1 MDDAT
6 IETKS
11 AVEHTAAA
19 GQHAYKETVAQAAHA
34 GQAAFKDTME
44 KSLSAINEMNAQAK
58 RNVEAV
64 VASLTAATHGAEA
77 LSTQAMAFT
86 KKSVEGQV
94 EHTKALTSA
103 RSMQELIELQTSFA
117 KSAFETYVA
126 EITHAAETLST
137 AMKDSIRP
145 LNERATTLA
154 ETLQSQR

>member
-1 MDDAT
+1 
-6 IETKS
+6 
-11 AVEHTAAA
+11 
-19 GQHAYKETVAQAAHA
+19 
-34 GQAAFKDTME
+34 ME
-44 KSLSAINEMNAQAK
+44 KSLSAINDMNAQAK

-94 EHTKALTSA
+94 EHSKALTSA

-117 KSAFETYVA
+117 KSAFESYVS

-137 AMKDSIRP
+137 AMKDSLRP
-145 LNERATTLA
+145 LNERATSLA

>member
-19 GQHAYKETVAQAAHA
+19 TQHAYKETVAQAAQA
-34 GQAAFKDTME
+34 GQAAIKDTME
-44 KSLSAINEMNAQAK
+44 KSLSAMNDMNAQAK

-64 VASLTAATHGAEA
+64 VASMTAATHGAEA
-77 LSTQAMAFT
+77 LSSQAMAFT

-103 RSMQELIELQTSFA
+103 RSMQELIELQTAFA
-117 KSAFETYVA
+117 KTAFEAYVA

-137 AMKDSIRP
+137 AMKDSLRP
-145 LNERATTLA
+145 LNERATAMA

>member
-6 IETKS
+6 IDTKS
-11 AVEHTAAA
+11 AIEHTAAA
-19 GQHAYKETVAQAAHA
+19 TQHAYKETVAQATQA
-34 GQAAFKDTME
+34 GQAALKDTME

-77 LSTQAMAFT
+77 LSTQAVAYT

-94 EHTKALTSA
+94 EHSKALTSA
-103 RSMQELIELQTSFA
+103 RSVQELLELQTSFA
-117 KSAFETYVA
+117 KTAFESYVA
-126 EITHAAETLST
+126 EVTHAAETLST
-137 AMKDSIRP
+137 AMKESLRP
-145 LNERATTLA
+145 LNERATAMA